1 MGSSPTASIMEKAS
15 KEPRSDYE
23 KTLFAYE
30 NLTIGDVKKALEK
43 IDPKIVGFLKEGPV
57 NYRYDCAVCIA
68 FGGASNKPPDISK
81 LSDDEMVVWIYH
93 ELPKMS
99 MKRGDQVF
107 YGPFADQIYERCIE
121 TYKAAGWTGEPEPP
135 NATAR
140 IRYG

>member
-1 MGSSPTASIMEKAS
+1 MEKAS
-15 KEPRSDYE
+15 KEPRNDYE
-23 KTLFAYE
+23 KILFAYE
-30 NLTIGDVKKALEK
+30 DLTIEDVKEALKK
-43 IDPKIVGFLKEGPV
+43 IDPKIVEFLKEGPV

-68 FGGASNKPPDISK
+68 FGGASNKAPDISK

-107 YGPFADQIYERCIE
+107 YGPLADQIYERCIE
-121 TYKAAGWTGEPEPP
+121 TYKAARWIGEPEPP

-140 IRYG
+140 VRYG